1 MKLKRF
7 YIFIITLSL
16 LVSQD
21 VTKDDDSQPQQEK
34 KWWSLFK
41 KKDRSSDLGDI
52 VEDENEETVQE
63 NLDETPE
70 EEPKE
75 DKKQKK
81 KLKREEREKKKEERK
96 KKKEEKNKDKKGLF
110 NFLKKD
116 KEEGNSYTEIGDEEE
131 LEPELKETSS
141 EVEENEPTNTINIDE
156 SLEDSNK
163 SVPSNNEN
171 ELIQAIINQNKKID
185 LLIEHLDP
193 SGSISGKD
201 SSQENSDSTDILEL
215 LQIVQNKF
223 NKIDLAVS
231 DSDSLFIYIEE
242 DMKNLQNKI
251 ESINIRLETKI
262 QSIEM
267 SASISE
273 SELHQK
279 VDSLEEN
286 FSSGGDGIQEL
297 KDMNK
302 DLILK
307 MLKIDDKYSSEISR
321 LENKITNLEGGV
333 SNLKEI
339 NKDLV
344 VSALTQPNDKS
355 SSKSINNSKKSSSKV
370 SKSIYKKKYD
380 EAYLAYLDANYK
392 RSLLMFGE
400 LLDIDNVND
409 LTDNCQYWVGE
420 TYYSM
425 KDYTKAI
432 DAFNKVFDYKDN
444 NKGAYA
450 HYKLGLCYLNLGQ
463 TDDAVASF
471 SKVVNDYS
479 DQNDLV
485 QKSKQFINKYSK

>member
-1 MKLKRF
+1 MELKRF

-16 LVSQD
+16 LMSQD
-21 VTKDDDSQPQQEK
+21 VTKDDTSQTQQEK

-41 KKDRSSDLGDI
+41 KKDRAGDLGDI
-52 VEDENEETVQE
+52 VEEENEEPIQE
-63 NLDETPE
+63 SLSETE
-70 EEPKE
+70 EEPKV

-81 KLKREEREKKKEERK
+81 KEKREERKR
-96 KKKEEKNKDKKGLF
+96 KKEEKKEKKEESNKDKKGLF
-110 NFLKKD
+110 NFLKKKTD
-116 KEEGNSYTEIGDEEE
+116 KEDTSPDIEAEEE
-131 LEPELKETSS
+131 LDFDSKDSSS
-141 EVEENEPTNTINIDE
+141 EVKDEPADTINIDE

-171 ELIQAIINQNKKID
+171 ELIQAIIEQNKKID

-193 SGSISGKD
+193 SGSISKED
-201 SSQENSDSTDILEL
+201 SSLEDSDSTDMLEL

-223 NKIDLAVS
+223 NEIDIAVS
-231 DSDSLFIYIEE
+231 GSDSLFINIEE

-267 SASISE
+267 SASMSE
-273 SELHQK
+273 TELHQK
-279 VDSLEEN
+279 VDSLKEN
-286 FSSGGDGIQEL
+286 FSSDGDGIQEL

-392 RSLLMFGE
+392 RSLLMFEE

-463 TDDAVASF
+463 TDDAIASF
-471 SKVVNDYS
+471 SNVVNDYS

>member
-1 MKLKRF
+1 M
-7 YIFIITLSL
+7 
-16 LVSQD
+16 
-21 VTKDDDSQPQQEK
+21 
-34 KWWSLFK
+34 
-41 KKDRSSDLGDI
+41 
-52 VEDENEETVQE
+52 
-63 NLDETPE
+63 
-70 EEPKE
+70 
-75 DKKQKK
+75 
-81 KLKREEREKKKEERK
+81 
-96 KKKEEKNKDKKGLF
+96 
-110 NFLKKD
+110 
-116 KEEGNSYTEIGDEEE
+116 
-131 LEPELKETSS
+131 
-141 EVEENEPTNTINIDE
+141 
-156 SLEDSNK
+156 
-163 SVPSNNEN
+163 
-171 ELIQAIINQNKKID
+171 
-185 LLIEHLDP
+185 
-193 SGSISGKD
+193 
-201 SSQENSDSTDILEL
+201 LEL

-223 NKIDLAVS
+223 NEIDLAVS
-231 DSDSLFIYIEE
+231 DSDSLFVNIEE
-242 DMKNLQNKI
+242 EMKNLQNKI

-267 SASISE
+267 SASIFE
-273 SELHQK
+273 TELHQK
-279 VDSLEEN
+279 VDLLEEN
-286 FSSGGDGIQEL
+286 FSSGGDGIREL

-370 SKSIYKKKYD
+370 SKSVYKKKYD

-392 RSLLMFGE
+392 RSLLMFEE

-420 TYYSM
+420 IYYSM
-425 KDYTKAI
+425 KDYSKAI
-432 DAFNKVFDYKDN
+432 NAFNKVFDYKDN

-450 HYKLGLCYLNLGQ
+450 HYKLGLCYLNLGE
-463 TDDAVASF
+463 TNEAVDSF